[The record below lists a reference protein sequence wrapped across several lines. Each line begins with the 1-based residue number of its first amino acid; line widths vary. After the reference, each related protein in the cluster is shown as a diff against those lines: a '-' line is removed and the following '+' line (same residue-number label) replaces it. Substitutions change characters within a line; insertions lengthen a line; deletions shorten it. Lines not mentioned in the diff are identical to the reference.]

1 VSWDTVVHDDDGF
14 YAAGAPTV
22 LTVPDGWDGTF
33 VLWVSADMQ
42 QASQRLRVMVNGNQ
56 SAITTGSSLSCTG
69 PVGCWCSHF
78 YRYLPEFWRCRNGS
92 DIGSVW
98 CDPFGGFV
106 SDVANE
112 AINDLAVQ
120 LGDALAHLAVARAHI
135 RDLRGQLESVG
146 SSEAV
151 EPV

>member
-1 VSWDTVVHDDDGF
+1 
-14 YAAGAPTV
+14 
-22 LTVPDGWDGTF
+22 
-33 VLWVSADMQ
+33 M
-42 QASQRLRVMVNGNQ
+42 
-56 SAITTGSSLSCTG
+56 
-69 PVGCWCSHF
+69 
-78 YRYLPEFWRCRNGS
+78 
-92 DIGSVW
+92 
-98 CDPFGGFV
+98 